1 VNQYSP
7 LAVHDS
13 SHPLIG
19 FNAVAYVGGRI
30 EQNLYPSMAELSEIQ
45 SRPQARRRKMRRFPP
60 PKNEPRWANNI
71 LIVLVLSIFLFPAKV
86 WAQDGIGSLIITSID
101 SSNFPSIQLQVLAQ
115 DASGNVLQELA
126 RDSLTIQENGETQSI
141 FSVDPVDAGFRV
153 AIVLDPGDG
162 SLNTGVTLTNLHGV
176 VMEDLRIFAVERPWM
191 LAGIDEVTF
200 MVQEGE
206 QTNIVVKNVSNPEV
220 LLHDVESYIPP
231 VGAAKLS
238 PEQGDFTRAALYA
251 ALKELRLS
259 RSELQDRAE
268 AIVLYTPGMR
278 ADLVDVAEE
287 AISLGI
293 PIHIVLARPDLL
305 DYWSEP
311 LKPLA
316 EVTGGTFIATQEQDD
331 PEIIFEILSHQRIQH
346 LITYETTLGTSGNR
360 DVVLGTTSG
369 VTATTQYAID
379 LLAPSVKIV
388 SPDEETITRKAL
400 PDDDNPVLA
409 EPAFITVTAEIEW
422 VDDIPRPVSQA
433 RLLVEGI
440 SVAEGQVI
448 DDRIEIPW
456 DLRSYGS
463 EVATLITLQV
473 EIVDAF
479 GFQVRSSP
487 QTIAIRFAKSE
498 EGAGSPEDEIPTIRN
513 DVFLYALGGFALLSL
528 GLSLFL
534 IFSRPRFAP
543 MLQEAREGLS
553 DLVER
558 VTGKRTAMVV
568 RAYLVPEEGFKKKPT
583 KSYELFGTT
592 AIGRSK
598 RHADLL
604 LHVGEE
610 DSPIS
615 RLHCTILDED
625 DHFTIRDEDSSNGTY
640 VNGKKL
646 TPLEAIQ
653 LKDGDIIEFAPLERG
668 GLSFK
673 FEIAEIDQRLSQ
685 KHEEVRMTRPG
696 RRLSSKLDRDT
707 IDES

>member
-1 VNQYSP
+1 
-7 LAVHDS
+7 
-13 SHPLIG
+13 
-19 FNAVAYVGGRI
+19 
-30 EQNLYPSMAELSEIQ
+30 MAESGEIQ
-45 SRPQARRRKMRRFPP
+45 SRPQARRRKMRRFPH
-60 PKNEPRWANNI
+60 PKNNLGLANNI
-71 LIVLVLSIFLFPAKV
+71 LLVLVLSTFLFPARV
-86 WAQDGIGSLIITSID
+86 WAQDGIGSLIITTID
-101 SSNFPSIQLQVLAQ
+101 SSNFPSIQLQVLAR
-115 DASGNVLQELA
+115 DASGNVLQELG
-126 RDSLTIQENGETQSI
+126 RDSLTIQENGNSQSI
-141 FSVDPVDAGFRV
+141 LSVEPVDAGFRLV
-153 AIVLDPGDG
+153 IVLDPGDG
-162 SLNTGVTLTNLHGV
+162 SMNTGVTLTDLHRTAL
-176 VMEDLRIFAVERPWM
+176 EDIRIFAIERPWM
-191 LAGIDEVTF
+191 LSGVDEVTF

-206 QTNIVVKNVSNPEV
+206 STNIVVKNTSNPDV

-238 PEQGDFTRAALYA
+238 PEQGDFTRAALFA

-259 RSELQDRAE
+259 RSGSQDRAE
-268 AIVLYTPGMR
+268 AIILYTPGMR

-287 AISLGI
+287 AISLDI
-293 PIHIVLARPDLL
+293 PIHIVLARPNMPT
-305 DYWSEP
+305 YWSEP

-316 EVTGGTFIATQEQDD
+316 EVTGGTFIATQEQSD
-331 PEIIFEILSHQRIQH
+331 PEVIFEILSHQRIQH

-360 DVVLGTTSG
+360 EVILGATGGS
-369 VTATTQYAID
+369 TATTEYTID
-379 LLAPSVKIV
+379 LLAPNIKIV
-388 SPDEETITRKAL
+388 SPTEETITRKAL

-409 EPAFITVTAEIEW
+409 EPTFITVTAEVEW

-433 RLLVEGI
+433 RLLVDGI
-440 SVAEGQVI
+440 SVAEGQMT
-448 DDRIEIPW
+448 DDRIQISW

-463 EVATLITLQV
+463 EVTTLIPLQV

-487 QTIAIRFAKSE
+487 HTIAIRFTPSE
-498 EGAGSPEDEIPTIRN
+498 EDAESLNKESPVIRN
-513 DVFLYALGGFALLSL
+513 DILLYALGGFALLSV

-543 MLQEAREGLS
+543 MLQEARVGLA
-553 DLVER
+553 DFVER

-646 TPLEAIQ
+646 TPLEAIE

-673 FEIAEIDQRLSQ
+673 FEIAEINQRLSQ
-685 KHEEVRMTRPG
+685 KQEEVRMTRPG
-696 RRLSSKLDRDT
+696 RRRSSNLDRDT